1 MSERTNKLKENV
13 IIKTHRI
20 AARGL
25 HKEEEGTAFREGMS
39 VELCLERPRLLTES
53 YKKTE
58 GEPMVLRRAKALA
71 HILNN
76 MTVYIQPDEMIV
88 GNFAAKPNCVTHYPE
103 LQWRWVEKAV
113 NDGYRDILDDAGK
126 KELTSIHQ
134 YWKSRAV
141 HGMERDLLP
150 EEIKPFWRYKG
161 VGYFGYYFEVST
173 PDYEKVFKVGFKGI
187 LEEVEEKAKEVDKA
201 YNDMMMDA
209 KEFLEKKQFLES
221 VMIVLKATINWAK
234 RYALVAKEM
243 AANEKD
249 EGKRRELEEIAQIC
263 GWIPENPARTLHE
276 ALQCFCLIHYINS
289 FLELPQVG
297 CGARFDR
304 LFYPF
309 YKKDKEEG
317 KITREGAQE
326 LVECLWIKF
335 QETGFIH
342 PPIWSGLGGGGL
354 GWQTVTIGGTTED
367 GEDASNEMSHIVLDA
382 TKNIR
387 TIQPPLALRW
397 HDKIPKD
404 LVLKTIDALST
415 GIAQPAIF
423 NDKINVNRLM
433 SMGGIPIEDAR
444 SYTISSCMY
453 PMIPGKNCD
462 TRASSSG
469 LMVLG
474 KCLELALNQ
483 GKDMKTGEQ
492 ISCQT
497 PDPTT
502 FSSVEDVV
510 DATMEHYD
518 FHCGPL
524 FAIGNIA
531 DALYEEY
538 LPRPFLSALT
548 EGCIERAQDVRK
560 WSYFPYRAV
569 QQALGTNN
577 VADSLAVIKKF
588 VFEEKKLSMGEL
600 IDTLKNNWE
609 GKEDLR
615 QMCINEVP
623 KFGNDDDYVD
633 LIARDLHYKVN
644 EHTKKF
650 KTYFGEPGIIDG
662 SAASAPYSFAIDT
675 WATPDG
681 RMAGEAFHD
690 GSISPMVGRDKN
702 GPTAALK
709 SVSKIDPVKSSNH
722 LYNQSFMPQFLK
734 GDYVNIFADYLKTWS
749 DLGLHHIQFTVV
761 DKETMEEA
769 QEDTKNHPDLIVR
782 VCGYSAY
789 FVDLSRGLQDEIIK
803 RTEQCF

>member
-1 MSERTNKLKENV
+1 MNSRTSQLKQNV

-25 HKEEEGTAFREGMS
+25 QKEEDGTAFREG
-39 VELCLERPRLLTES
+39 VDVNLCLERSRLLTES
-53 YKKTE
+53 YKETE
-58 GEPMVLRRAKALA
+58 GQPMVLRRAKALA
-71 HILNN
+71 HILDR
-76 MTVYIQPDEMIV
+76 MTVYIQPNELIV
-88 GNFAAKPNCVTHYPE
+88 ANFASRPDCVTHYPE

-113 NDGYRDILDDAGK
+113 NNGYSGILDDAGK
-126 KELTSIHQ
+126 EELTRIHQ
-134 YWKSRAV
+134 YWKTRAV

-150 EEIKPFWRYKG
+150 EEIRPYWEYKG
-161 VGYFGYYFEVST
+161 VSYWGYYFEVST
-173 PDYEKVFKVGFKGI
+173 PNYEKIFKVGLKGI
-187 LEEVEEKAKEVDKA
+187 LGEAEEKGKEVNKA
-201 YNDMMMDA
+201 YADMKMDV
-209 KEFLEKKQFLES
+209 KEYLEKKQFLQS
-221 VMIVLKATINWAK
+221 VIIVLRATINWAK
-234 RYALVAKEM
+234 RYATVAREM
-243 AANEKD
+243 ASHEKD
-249 EGKRRELEEIAQIC
+249 EGRKRELEEIAERC
-263 GWIPENPARTLHE
+263 GWVPENPPRTLHE
-276 ALQCFCLIHYINS
+276 ALQCFCLIHFINS
-289 FLELPQVG
+289 FIELPQVG
-297 CGARFDR
+297 CGARFDQ

-317 KITREGAQE
+317 KVTREKAQE

-354 GWQTVTIGGTTED
+354 GWQTVTIGGVTSSGD
-367 GEDASNEMSHIVLDA
+367 DATNEMSYIVLDA
-382 TKNIR
+382 TKSIR

-397 HDKIPKD
+397 HDRLSKD
-404 LVLKTIDALST
+404 LILKTVDVLST

-423 NDKINVNRLM
+423 NDKVNITRLM
-433 SMGGIPIEDAR
+433 GMGIPLEDAR
-444 SYTISSCMY
+444 NYTITSCMY
-453 PMIPGKNCD
+453 PTIPGKNCN
-462 TRASSSG
+462 TRASSAG

-497 PDPTT
+497 PDPITFTT
-502 FSSVEDVV
+502 VEEVV
-510 DATMEHYD
+510 DAIMEHYR
-518 FHCGPL
+518 FHCGKL
-524 FAIGNIA
+524 FAISNIA

-548 EGCIERAQDVRK
+548 DGCIERAQDIRK
-560 WSYFPYRAV
+560 WAYFPYRAV

-588 VFEEKKLSMGEL
+588 IFEEKRFSMEEL
-600 IDTLKNNWE
+600 INALNSNW
-609 GKEDLR
+609 KDNEDLR

-633 LIARDLHYKVN
+633 LIARDLHYRVT
-644 EHTKKF
+644 EETKRF
-650 KTYFGEPGIIDG
+650 KTYFGTPAVTDG
-662 SAASAPYSFAIDT
+662 SAASAPYAFAIDT

-681 RMAGEAFHD
+681 RKAGESFHD

-709 SVSKIDPVKSSNH
+709 SVSKVDPLRSSNH
-722 LYNQSFMPQFLK
+722 LYNQSFLPQFLK
-734 GDYVNIFADYLKTWS
+734 GDYAELFANYLKTWG

-761 DKETMEEA
+761 DQNTMIDA
-769 QEDTKNHPDLIVR
+769 QDHPGKHPDLIVR

-789 FVDLSRGLQDEIIK
+789 FVDLSKGLQNEIIK
-803 RTEQCF
+803 RTEQCL